1 MELIIEGILTHTFHL
16 TNVIYEKSVFFCHIW
31 HQWNRCTLQN
41 LFWKTYSINR
51 KLIWLRSRVYLS
63 VMLQLKSCI
72 FQSVQLVSTIL
83 LKKKWKKR
91 KMNQGQTN
99 FASEKTEN
107 QTLLQKDFKK
117 LILTYWKKNAFY
129 WI

>member
-1 MELIIEGILTHTFHL
+1 
-16 TNVIYEKSVFFCHIW
+16 
-31 HQWNRCTLQN
+31 
-41 LFWKTYSINR
+41 
-51 KLIWLRSRVYLS
+51 
-63 VMLQLKSCI
+63 
-72 FQSVQLVSTIL
+72 
-83 LKKKWKKR
+83 
-91 KMNQGQTN
+91 MNQGQTN